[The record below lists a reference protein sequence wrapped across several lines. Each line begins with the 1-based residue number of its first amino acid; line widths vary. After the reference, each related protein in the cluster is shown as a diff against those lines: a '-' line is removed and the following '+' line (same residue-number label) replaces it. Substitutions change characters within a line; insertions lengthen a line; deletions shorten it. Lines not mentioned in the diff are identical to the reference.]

1 MQALLFAVA
10 ARQGSYFEYSEGKMK
25 YITEETSKLIK
36 ESKLQI
42 KSLGEQKYESPFSFS
57 ICQEERNIGFFEDD
71 DRVIA
76 IIDTKTLN
84 GDFKKISDL
93 PAFEKA
99 GPREK
104 LYFKPGS
111 TYSAI
116 VTCGGLCPG
125 LNAVI
130 RSLVMM
136 SWYRYGNHKIYGIK
150 FGYNGL
156 SSKNKVDPLEL
167 TPDLVRDIGLHGGT
181 FLGSSRG
188 APPVEEMVDRL
199 EELKIDVLYVIG
211 GDGTQKGALR
221 IIEEIEK
228 RGLAISVV
236 GIPKTIDNDIEV
248 IDRSFGFESAF
259 SKACEAIY
267 SGSIEAKGA
276 PNCISIVKVM
286 GRDSGF
292 IAARSTVA
300 TNLVNFC
307 LVPEIEFDIE
317 GENGLLEHMEQR
329 IRTRGNCVIVVA
341 EGAGQ
346 KFFEGESGLDASGN
360 KILQDIGLYLKDKIK
375 HYFDSKK
382 IETTIKYIDPSYI
395 IRSCPPTPSDMYF
408 CSQLAQMAVHAAM
421 AGKTGMV
428 VGLVHNKYV
437 HIPMELATLQRK
449 RIHPHSQLWH
459 SVIEATGQPNFMK
472 SSCELK

>member
-1 MQALLFAVA
+1 
-10 ARQGSYFEYSEGKMK
+10 MK
-25 YITEETSKLIK
+25 YITKETSKLII

-42 KSLGEQKYESPFSFS
+42 SKIGEQVHSSPISFS
-57 ICQEERNIGFFEDD
+57 TSCDDEDIGFYTDED
-71 DRVIA
+71 RSIA
-76 IIDTKTLN
+76 INDTKALKN
-84 GDFKKISDL
+84 DFANIDSL
-93 PAFEKA
+93 PSFEKA

-104 LYFKPGS
+104 LTFKPGE
-111 TYSAI
+111 TVSAI

-125 LNAVI
+125 LNTVV

-136 SWYRYGNHKIYGIK
+136 NWHRYGNRKIYGIR

-156 SSKNKVDPLEL
+156 SMQNKINPIEL
-167 TPDLVRDIGLHGGT
+167 TPDIVKNLGHEGGT

-188 APPVEEMVDRL
+188 APEITQMVDRL
-199 EELKIDVLYVIG
+199 VEIGIDILYVIG

-221 IIEEIEK
+221 IISEIEK
-228 RGLAISVV
+228 RGLKIAVV
-236 GIPKTIDNDIEV
+236 GIPKTIDNDIEI
-248 IDRSFGFESAF
+248 IDKSFGFESAF

-267 SGSIEAKGA
+267 SAHIEAKGA

-292 IAARSTVA
+292 IAARSTIA

-307 LVPEIEFDIE
+307 LVPEIDFDID
-317 GENGLLEHMEQR
+317 GKNGLLEFIKER
-329 IRTRGNCVIVVA
+329 ILTRGSCVIVVA

-346 KFFEGESGLDASGN
+346 KFFASEDGKDLIDASGN
-360 KILQDIGLYLKDKIK
+360 KILQDIGLLLKDKLK
-375 HYFDSKK
+375 YFLDKAKIDS
-382 IETTIKYIDPSYI
+382 TIKYIDPGYI
-395 IRSCPPTPSDMYF
+395 IRSCPPTPNDMYF

-421 AGKTGMV
+421 AGKTAMV

-449 RIHPHSQLWH
+449 KIDPHSQLWH
-459 SVIEATGQPNFMK
+459 SVLEATGQPIFMK
-472 SSCELK
+472 NSCNIEG